1 MRNILG
7 LIAVLAAPL
16 LLTAC
21 LLTPGKFTSNLD
33 IERDGTFTFTYD
45 GEIFMAGMSSI
56 MDMAAMA
63 DKDEFEAEC
72 YTDDYDPRECSAEE
86 VAEQRAEWEEKA
98 AQRAAEKARSAE
110 MMKRMMGDL
119 DPSDPEAV
127 DEYVKRMAKQKGWK
141 SVIHRGEGVFDISYE
156 MRGNMD
162 RNFQFPVL
170 ERTEG
175 ITPFVIAI
183 VRNDGTVRIDAP
195 GFATKEQSGLS
206 GMMGFA
212 ATIGDSDK
220 NDGDGEDRKLPA
232 IPIPDGVFTVTTDA
246 EILTNNTEEGPSIS
260 GDKRILSWTITPRT
274 ENAPET
280 LLRLS
285 Q

>member
-1 MRNILG
+1 MRKILSM
-7 LIAVLAAPL
+7 IAVLAAPL

-33 IERDGTFTFTYD
+33 VDRDGSFTFTYD
-45 GEIFMAGMSSI
+45 GEIFMAGMSSL
-56 MDMAAMA
+56 MDMAAKA
-63 DKDEFEAEC
+63 DTDEFEAEC
-72 YTDDYDPRECSAEE
+72 HTDDYDARECSADE

-98 AQRAAEKARSAE
+98 AERAQEKARSTE
-110 MMKRMMGDL
+110 MMKQMMGDL

-141 SVIHRGEGVFDISYE
+141 SVVHRGEGVFDISYE
-156 MRGNMD
+156 MRGQMD

-170 ERTEG
+170 EKTRG

-195 GFATKEQSGLS
+195 GFATKEQSGGMS

-212 ATIGDSDK
+212 AMMSKDEKDK
-220 NDGDGEDRKLPA
+220 DRKVPT
-232 IPIPDGVFTVTTDA
+232 IPMPDGVFTVTTNA
-246 EILTNNTEEGPSIS
+246 EILTNNTEEGPSVS
-260 GDKRILSWTITPRT
+260 GDRRVLSWTITPRT